1 MGMTDS
7 GGNKDWGTALVED
20 FIYPVAAFLAP
31 ASLLVLMVFFVIR
44 AFTHGLDDGIRSF
57 AAVALPLVALAFLT
71 KIVHHSGA
79 VNATKGSMFA
89 PNVPNYV
96 FFVVSVVVA
105 VGAMMLLTVSTE
117 APLSEL
123 ATSVAFSALAFFSMQ
138 SGRHSDRTAIYSL
151 GTVLG
156 ALAFIVVAGVPSV

>member
-1 MGMTDS
+1 MTDS
-7 GGNKDWGTALVED
+7 GGKNKDWGTALVED
-20 FIYPVAAFLAP
+20 FIYPMAAFLAP

-44 AFTHGLDDGIRSF
+44 AFWHGLDDGIRSF

-71 KIVHHSGA
+71 KIVHHSE
-79 VNATKGSMFA
+79 ATSTWKESPFA

-96 FFVVSVVVA
+96 FFIVSVAVS
-105 VGAMMLLTVSTE
+105 VGAMMLLTVPTE
-117 APLSEL
+117 ASLSEL

-138 SGRHSDRTAIYSL
+138 SGRHSDRTAVYSL

-156 ALAFIVVAGVPSV
+156 ALAFIVIAGVPSV

>member
-1 MGMTDS
+1 MTDS
-7 GGNKDWGTALVED
+7 GGRGKDWGTALVED
-20 FIYPVAAFLAP
+20 FIYPVAVFLAP

-57 AAVALPLVALAFLT
+57 AAAALPLVGLAFLSR
-71 KIVHHSGA
+71 IVHHSG
-79 VNATKGSMFA
+79 TTTTRKGPAFA

-96 FFVVSVVVA
+96 FFIISVAVS
-105 VGAMMLLTVSTE
+105 VGAMILLTVSTE

-123 ATSVAFSALAFFSMQ
+123 ATSAAFSALAFFSMQ

-156 ALAFIVVAGVPSV
+156 ALAFIVIAGVPSV